1 MAAAASDDLEITVP
15 TTSVEDDP
23 SSINHFHVLEDIAAF
38 TNGRLTTQLAK
49 RSFVR
54 NVQISVLVATWAVV
68 LSLPIIIWPWAAVMN
83 HAWCRDLSLPDCN
96 MHPGVCRVE
105 WSLWRFTTECVPS
118 KPSAFLNLWGTMLL
132 QFVFSVY
139 VDLGMTTKFTLQ
151 GLFGSCLAYVNVM
164 FLNRVL
170 GFLFAGG
177 AYNGDKFTVSVP
189 IQGESYQTASY
200 AVSYWLPLC
209 NNGEVRFADN
219 AAHCFLN
226 IWLDKLTWSGFLRLG
241 VLWVDFALFVLLCFS
256 VPFDPNPRM
265 FALSTHVSF
274 MMTFVNPSADGFST
288 EPTYATDYLYMILA
302 ASVMSL
308 LCFFLPRLR
317 FTATEAAGDWACDAL
332 QATRVL
338 VKHIPSS
345 LDGVLRLKIRT
356 VEQCAL
362 QLLQG
367 LERSLA
373 SAWFEGY
380 AYAYWKCRSDYDKKR
395 YQRLKLL
402 VDGLRRCL
410 DRLPAVYS
418 TAALVD
424 TSGAWVSEEAFQ
436 LLQQHS
442 ERTATKMAQVLRC
455 AFSEASREE
464 PGSSQMGLAVWK
476 GEGPEINAF
485 LCAASMVLVEIEDIV
500 EEFLATTG
508 AVSGTRASPAPE
520 EESWYRSCGG
530 WYSKTRLVLF
540 KLLCHSDDT
549 AATHPRFVVRNT
561 ISICLAFGL
570 GWVGVWNTMP
580 SYSAYPASTIGV
592 IVYTYTGAT
601 PSVTLRR
608 LSGVVL
614 GKAAGAILQLSLA
627 VKNVLYVIAFAMSMW
642 LIVGLTFFQYIHSE
656 DAVDFAVV
664 CGLTAAYAASSMIP
678 SNGVLRKVNERTT
691 DTVLPTLMNTILQ
704 TLIGIGIMLVVDAL
718 LASRASNQAR
728 QRLMRAFTRLVRGVR
743 ACKEQGMSRENAETF
758 AREHTE
764 ATAGFLQDLNALK
777 TLLPYAAAEATY
789 WSKPLNLALFESL
802 EVHLR
807 NVASHSAALVRA
819 FQCAEQVRV
828 SSLPAWPAL
837 YRFFHQQLLH
847 NLIEIRDITEGLLS
861 SHSEDN
867 LELQEVRQRLAES
880 LYTFQVAE
888 KMATTF
894 NTMVAKKEKGA
905 RAERPERVQPSSSS
919 GLVSRVHRVY
929 KQFLHEELE
938 EDTDNVSF
946 SHRPSEKHRVGDVAE
961 ELQELVSRV
970 RVEAQSLEAAEG
982 ARLAVPAACVVDL
995 VNHLMVCMLNEV
1007 KEMQLATLKF

>member
-1 MAAAASDDLEITVP
+1 MYKGKGKGKVRDEFLDYCVSRVDPEDRGNLRQHLLPLSRLLATRLRYKDGFFRKMGIDMDQDGYIDLTQVLKLDEFQRWTALDVKEVVQESFSKDKPRFQITERGRRLFIRAFHKRPGVEPEWLRKDRLRERTPSPGPPELPSDPFEVGSDDGVGSVRRNKMAVATPPMCFDLSQEDSADEDVDAEAEPENTLPQDAVLSSLGDEWFRMPLEGSIYAWVCRRQDGSEDGFVEMNPAPWVHVGPGEVDELLGKVMTGSVTVRPCWINESTQEFFFIEEDPEIKWLVLCIASTVMAAASDDLEITVP
-15 TTSVEDDP
+15 STSVEADP

-219 AAHCFLN
+219 AAHCLMN

-288 EPTYATDYLYMILA
+288 EPTYATDYLSMILA

-356 VEQCAL
+356 VEQCAV
-362 QLLQG
+362 QLLQR

-402 VDGLRRCL
+402 VDGLHRCL

-418 TAALVD
+418 AAALVD

-464 PGSSQMGLAVWK
+464 PGSSQMGLA
-476 GEGPEINAF
+476 
-485 LCAASMVLVEIEDIV
+485 
-500 EEFLATTG
+500 
-508 AVSGTRASPAPE
+508 
-520 EESWYRSCGG
+520 
-530 WYSKTRLVLF
+530 
-540 KLLCHSDDT
+540 
-549 AATHPRFVVRNT
+549 
-561 ISICLAFGL
+561 
-570 GWVGVWNTMP
+570 
-580 SYSAYPASTIGV
+580 
-592 IVYTYTGAT
+592 
-601 PSVTLRR
+601 
-608 LSGVVL
+608 
-614 GKAAGAILQLSLA
+614 
-627 VKNVLYVIAFAMSMW
+627 
-642 LIVGLTFFQYIHSE
+642 
-656 DAVDFAVV
+656 
-664 CGLTAAYAASSMIP
+664 
-678 SNGVLRKVNERTT
+678 
-691 DTVLPTLMNTILQ
+691 
-704 TLIGIGIMLVVDAL
+704 
-718 LASRASNQAR
+718 
-728 QRLMRAFTRLVRGVR
+728 
-743 ACKEQGMSRENAETF
+743 
-758 AREHTE
+758 
-764 ATAGFLQDLNALK
+764 
-777 TLLPYAAAEATY
+777 
-789 WSKPLNLALFESL
+789 
-802 EVHLR
+802 
-807 NVASHSAALVRA
+807 
-819 FQCAEQVRV
+819 
-828 SSLPAWPAL
+828 
-837 YRFFHQQLLH
+837 
-847 NLIEIRDITEGLLS
+847 
-861 SHSEDN
+861 
-867 LELQEVRQRLAES
+867 
-880 LYTFQVAE
+880 
-888 KMATTF
+888 
-894 NTMVAKKEKGA
+894 
-905 RAERPERVQPSSSS
+905 
-919 GLVSRVHRVY
+919 
-929 KQFLHEELE
+929 
-938 EDTDNVSF
+938 
-946 SHRPSEKHRVGDVAE
+946 
-961 ELQELVSRV
+961 
-970 RVEAQSLEAAEG
+970 
-982 ARLAVPAACVVDL
+982 
-995 VNHLMVCMLNEV
+995 
-1007 KEMQLATLKF
+1007 